1 MSVAYQQTD
10 RLLKVTSVLGDNVL
24 LLQSFS
30 GHEALSHLFS
40 YELDL
45 FSDNEA
51 IAAKDLVG
59 TSITWSVNEVD
70 QAPRYFNGMVSR
82 MTAGG
87 LSARTMREYRI
98 EVVPKLWFL
107 TRTANC
113 KIYQNKSS
121 LDIIKSVLSD
131 FGVTDLQDSTTGTY
145 NPREYCVQY
154 RETAFNFISRLMEEE
169 GIFYF
174 FQHAEGKHTLVLAD
188 ANSVFQDCASNP
200 VNFSSGQYA
209 PNVISSWEHQYEYRS
224 GVYTATDYNFETPS
238 TSLLSSTNTILPL
251 PNISSYE
258 IFDYPGLFLKKADGT
273 AEVKI
278 RMTED
283 EAPYNVVAGASE
295 CCTFTPGGKF
305 QLQDHEVSSE
315 AGKYVVMSISH
326 RATDTSYENTAQE
339 SAYSNTFTCIPDS
352 VTYRPARVTPKPFVQ
367 GPQTAVVVGKSGE
380 EIYVDKYGRIK
391 VQFFWDRLG
400 TKDENSSC
408 WIRVAQ
414 HWAGKNWGFIVNPRI
429 GQEVIVD
436 FIEGDPD
443 RPIVTGRVY
452 NAEQMPPYTLP
463 DNMTQTGIKTRSS
476 KGGSTDDFN
485 ELRFEDKKGSEE
497 IYFHA
502 QKDFN
507 QIVENSATLTI
518 GSSDSN
524 TCPEGSHTISV
535 YKDRTTSIETGN
547 ETLTVKKGNRSATVS
562 QGNDSLEVSQGTRTV
577 TVMGNDSYE
586 VKQGNRSVKVD
597 QGNDSHEVSMGN
609 RDVKIDMGND
619 SLTIS
624 MGNQTTKL
632 DLGASSSEAMQSITL
647 KVGANSI
654 TIDQMGV
661 TIKGMMISVQGT
673 VQTEVKG
680 LMTSVKG
687 DVMLQAQG
695 AITMIG

>member
-1 MSVAYQQTD
+1 MSVSYEQTD
-10 RLLKVTSVLGDNVL
+10 RLLQVTSVLGDNVL
-24 LLQSFS
+24 LLQSFT
-30 GHEALSHLFS
+30 GHEAISRLFV

-45 FSDNEA
+45 FSDNDS

-59 TSITWSVNEVD
+59 TTITWSVNEVD
-70 QAPRYFNGMVSR
+70 QDPRYFNGMVSR

-87 LSARTMREYRI
+87 LSARSMRRYRV
-98 EVVPKLWFL
+98 EVVPELWFL

-121 LDIIKSVLSD
+121 MDIIKSVLSD
-131 FGVTDLQDSTTGTY
+131 FGVTALQDSTTGTY
-145 NPREYCVQY
+145 NPRDYCVQY

-174 FQHAEGKHTLVLAD
+174 FQHAQGSHTLVLAD
-188 ANSVFQDCASNP
+188 ANTVFQSCASNP

-209 PNVISSWEHQYEYRS
+209 PNVISSWEHLYEYRS
-224 GVYTATDYNFETPS
+224 GMYTATDYNFETPS
-238 TSLLSSTNTILPL
+238 TSLLSSTNTILQL

-258 IFDYPGLFLKKADGT
+258 IFDYPGLFMKKSDGT
-273 AEVKI
+273 SEVKI
-278 RMTED
+278 RMTE
-283 EAPYNVVAGASE
+283 EETPYNVVSGASE

-315 AGKYVVMSISH
+315 AGKYVITSISH
-326 RATDTSYENTAQE
+326 RAVDRSYGNTSQPSRYNN
-339 SAYSNTFTCIPDS
+339 SFTCIPDS
-352 VTYRPARVTPKPFVQ
+352 VTYRPARTTPKPFVQ

-380 EIYVDKYGRIK
+380 EIYVDKYGRVK

-408 WIRVAQ
+408 WVRVAQ

-443 RPIVTGRVY
+443 RPIITGRVY

-463 DNMTQTGIKTRSS
+463 DNMTQTGIKSNSS
-476 KGGSTDDFN
+476 KGGGGSN
-485 ELRFEDKKGSEE
+485 ELRFEDKKGSED

-502 QKDFN
+502 QKDYD
-507 QIVENSATLTI
+507 QVVENNSNITI
-518 GSSDSN
+518 GSSNSD
-524 TCPEGSHTISV
+524 TCPVGSQTISV

-547 ETLTVKKGNRSATVS
+547 ETLTVKQGNRSVTIK
-562 QGNDSLEVSQGTRTV
+562 QGNETFEVSQGTRTV
-577 TVMGNDSYE
+577 TVMGNDSHE

-619 SLTIS
+619 TLTIS

-632 DLGASSSEAMQSITL
+632 DLGAASTEAMQSITL
-647 KVGANSI
+647 KVGESSVV
-654 TIDQMGV
+654 IDNMGV
-661 TIKGMMISVQGT
+661 TIKGMMISVQGQ